1 MPGVIVMRRAA
12 IENAV
17 VGKMGAAC
25 VARAVRSEAF
35 RSAPPSAARQAL
47 PAAGLAFFA
56 TLLLWLGYATARATE
71 SLPLAVVAMA
81 FAFLIAVALWSAVA
95 GDGARR

>member
-1 MPGVIVMRRAA
+1 MRRAT
-12 IENAV
+12 IEKTAF
-17 VGKMGAAC
+17 GKMGAAC
-25 VARAVRSEAF
+25 VGQAVQGETF
-35 RSAPPSAARQAL
+35 RSAPPSATRQAL
-47 PAAGLAFFA
+47 PAAGLAIFA